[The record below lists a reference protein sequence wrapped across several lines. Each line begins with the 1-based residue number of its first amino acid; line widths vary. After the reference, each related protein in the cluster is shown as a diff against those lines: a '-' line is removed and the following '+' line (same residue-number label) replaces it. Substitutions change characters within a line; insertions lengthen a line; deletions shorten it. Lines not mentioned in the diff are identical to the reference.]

1 MTAIVVNQKVAEVP
15 LTLQAALALVSD
27 LKQERQWGEIID
39 RFHPLAEQ
47 HPELTQQPGAHE
59 LKAEVAFALSQQK
72 RFPEAITL
80 LHECVAEAGENYRY
94 SAAIAFNHY
103 NALMAHQAR
112 ELDLGDERAHYLEQ
126 AHRWLVKARYL
137 YPASVVD
144 YYREGMLFHLLENGK
159 DRQAVP
165 LFQKAAS
172 NWEALSDEDRKRR
185 HKDHKN
191 YVKSLYHLGKSLFAL
206 RMYDQA
212 LESAGRCFSQD
223 QETNHEKPLHKLY
236 LIGKCHF
243 ALGRPE
249 EALEALTQAARLP
262 GREPRDYVFELI
274 ARCLLRM
281 ERFEEALQWIDRIPE
296 RFRRAYILRTRGQIL
311 YAMRDIHGARECFHQ
326 ALKRDPL
333 GRHKTFLAL
342 GELFFNEGDCES
354 ALLQF
359 NKANRFKQERFV
371 SEYDE
376 ALYRKGLCLE
386 RLGRR
391 SEAAE
396 CFSKVL
402 TLNDRHHEA
411 ARARRRLAADAA
423 EDEQLV

>member
-1 MTAIVVNQKVAEVP
+1 MTVKLVERKAP
-15 LTLQAALALVSD
+15 DGRLDLQAALALVAD
-27 LKQERQWGEIID
+27 LKQDCQWAEIID
-39 RFHPLAEQ
+39 RFHPLADL
-47 HPELTQQPGAHE
+47 HPRLARDCGAHE
-59 LKAEVAFALSQQK
+59 LKAELAFALSQQK

-94 SAAIAFNHY
+94 CAAIAFNHY

-126 AHRWLVKARYL
+126 AHTWLVKARHL

-159 DRQAVP
+159 DSQAVP
-165 LFQKAAS
+165 LFQKAAA
-172 NWEALSDEDRKRR
+172 NWEALNDEDRKRR

-191 YVKSLYHLGKSLFAL
+191 YVKSLYHLAKSLFAL

-212 LESAGRCFSQD
+212 LEAAGRCFSQD
-223 QETNHEKPLHKLY
+223 QDTNHEKPLHKLY

-249 EALEALTQAARLP
+249 EALEALTQAARVP
-262 GREPRDYVFELI
+262 GREPRDYAFELT
-274 ARCLLRM
+274 ARSLLRL

-333 GRHKTFLAL
+333 GKHKTFLAL

-354 ALLQF
+354 ALVQF

-376 ALYRKGLCLE
+376 AIYRQGLCLE
-386 RLGRR
+386 RLGRL
-391 SEAAE
+391 EDAAE
-396 CFSKVL
+396 CFSKAL

-411 ARARRRLAADAA
+411 ARARRRLAADA
-423 EDEQLV
+423 EDVELV